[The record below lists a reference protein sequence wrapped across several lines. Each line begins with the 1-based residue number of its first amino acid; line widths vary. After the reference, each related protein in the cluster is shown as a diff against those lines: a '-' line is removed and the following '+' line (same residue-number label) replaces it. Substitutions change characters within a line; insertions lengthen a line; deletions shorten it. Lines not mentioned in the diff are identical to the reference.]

1 MPRLG
6 IVFFSRYPQPNV
18 YIKVVK
24 RFLKVGKRKSKMP
37 VSFSFFPDLK
47 RDKGVPFHQSIYFID
62 TENRQTTILADD
74 F

>member
-1 MPRLG
+1 M
-6 IVFFSRYPQPNV
+6 
-18 YIKVVK
+18 
-24 RFLKVGKRKSKMP
+24 KVGKSKSKKP

-62 TENRQTTILADD
+62 TENRKTTILAHD